1 MIKACAKRLI
11 VSEIEEQE
19 ERKSVLILPSK
30 KDQVRA
36 FVIAMGSEVDDGL
49 EVGDVVYLP
58 TDTGIHVDIN
68 GEKYLSISEN
78 QILAAFK
85 DK

>member
-1 MIKACAKRLI
+1 
-11 VSEIEEQE
+11 
-19 ERKSVLILPSK
+19 
-30 KDQVRA
+30 
-36 FVIAMGSEVDDGL
+36 MGSEVDDEL

-58 TDTGIHVDIN
+58 TDTGIHIDIN